1 MSSSSAALN
10 NKAVAPAASSVQLRR
25 LLWVGPL
32 TVVAAVVAVQIVR
45 LIILALLPQA
55 SNAMQLSVLG
65 ISVVFTAV
73 LVLGAVLVFAVVA
86 RFAAH
91 PIKLYQR
98 IALIVLVISFI
109 PDALLARSSMPGASW
124 PNSIALMVLHVVA
137 WAVTVWMLS
146 HLTVAETA

>member
-1 MSSSSAALN
+1 MSSSSI
-10 NKAVAPAASSVQLRR
+10 QLRR

-55 SNAMQLSVLG
+55 SNVMQLSVLG

-73 LVLGAVLVFAVVA
+73 LVIGAVLVFALVA
-86 RFAAH
+86 RFAAK
-91 PIKLYQR
+91 PIALYQR
-98 IALIVLVISFI
+98 IALIVLVLSFI

-124 PNSIALMVLHVVA
+124 PNAIALMVLHVVA
-137 WAVTVWMLS
+137 WGVTVWMLTN
-146 HLTVAETA
+146 LTVADSSQSLATQS